1 MSGPRFDGH
10 AIGVC
15 VAQLADFIDEAKGFS
30 FLGEQNGGA
39 GGPIQSI
46 EKIGSRLCVSLD
58 NLTSEL
64 NVTSQTLNRLVDS
77 LEGLPPA
84 ERPMVLMNE
93 ETGRRFGGASMT
105 GKKDGETSAPDV
117 PDGVHA
123 DRGLQ

>member
-15 VAQLADFIDEAKGFS
+15 VAQLADLVDEAKSFS
-30 FLGEQNGGA
+30 FLGGHNGGG

-46 EKIGSRLCVSLD
+46 EKIGARICVSLD

-64 NVTSQTLNRLVDS
+64 NVISQSLNRFIDS
-77 LEGLPPA
+77 LEGLPSG
-84 ERPMVLMNE
+84 ERPMVLMKE
-93 ETGRRFGGASMT
+93 EPCGRFAGAPVAS
-105 GKKDGETSAPDV
+105 KKDGDTSTPNMS
-117 PDGVHA
+117 DGMHA